1 MNRFPMKNRG
11 LAALGAAAMMLAPG
25 LAAAQLAPRS
35 DAPIDITADELEV
48 VNSQCLAV
56 YRGSAEALQD
66 TTRLRAN
73 TLRIYY
79 KPNAG
84 AARPGQSGNCG
95 AELDRIEAQG
105 SVYYVTPQQRVR
117 GDAAVYSNAN
127 NTVTMTG
134 DVVAAQQQ
142 NVLRGERVVININTG
157 DATVVSNAKG
167 RNKPGRVRSVIYPS
181 RQSAQQAQR

>member
-1 MNRFPMKNRG
+1 MNDFPMKTVWR
-11 LAALGAAAMMLAPG
+11 AALGAAAMAMAPG

-48 VNSQCLAV
+48 VNSQCLAI

-66 TTRLRAN
+66 TTRLRAG

-79 KPNAG
+79 KQNPG
-84 AARPGQSGNCG
+84 AARPGQTGNCG

-117 GDAAVYSNAN
+117 GDSAVYSNTN
-127 NTVTMTG
+127 DTVTMTG
-134 DVVAAQQQ
+134 DVVAAQAQ
-142 NVLRGERVVININTG
+142 NVLRGERIVFNINTG
-157 DATVVSNAKG
+157 DATVVSNVKG

-181 RQSAQQAQR
+181 RDSAKQAQR

>member
-1 MNRFPMKNRG
+1 MNQFPMKNRG

-79 KPNAG
+79 KPN
-84 AARPGQSGNCG
+84 
-95 AELDRIEAQG
+95 EI
-105 SVYYVTPQQRVR
+105 
-117 GDAAVYSNAN
+117 
-127 NTVTMTG
+127 
-134 DVVAAQQQ
+134 
-142 NVLRGERVVININTG
+142 
-157 DATVVSNAKG
+157 G
-167 RNKPGRVRSVIYPS
+167 RAHV
-181 RQSAQQAQR
+181 